1 MDMLQRL
8 TKQLSDPD
16 TLSKLGK
23 SIHATPDQ
31 VHRVATKAMPTLL
44 SALQR
49 NAGTAD
55 GASSLAKALEQHQDD
70 GVDDID
76 GFLENVDTKDGA
88 KMLTH
93 ILGGGEKK
101 VEKLMAKQTG
111 LDATQISG
119 LLAQF
124 APLLIGMLGKAKKE
138 EGVDESG
145 VSGMLGNLVS
155 QGQGNGLLDMAGNLL
170 GSDSS
175 GGIGSLLGGLFK
187 KK

>member
-1 MDMLQRL
+1 MDLLKHL
-8 TKQLSDPD
+8 TEQLNNPE
-16 TLSKLGK
+16 TLAKLGK
-23 SIHATPDQ
+23 SIQATPDQ
-31 VHRVATKAMPTLL
+31 VHRVATKAVPTML

-49 NAGTAD
+49 NAGSAE
-55 GASSLAKALEQHQDD
+55 GASSLANALEQHQDD
-70 GVDDID
+70 GVEDID
-76 GFLENVDTKDGA
+76 GFLENVDTRDGS
-88 KMLTH
+88 KMVTH

-111 LDATQISG
+111 LEANQIST

-138 EGVDESG
+138 EGVDASG
-145 VSGMLGNLVS
+145 VSGMLGNLVQ

-170 GSDSS
+170 GSGSS
-175 GGIGSLLGGLFK
+175 SGIGSLLGGLFK